1 MARAYR
7 MWTLE
12 QRRAAVEEMSVRK
25 HAAVA
30 RDLGVSPRML
40 YRWREEMGR
49 LERAAKRELS
59 REQALEQE
67 NRQLK
72 QALGAKA
79 LEADFFK
86 GVLRRIEAQRQPASG
101 SGATAS
107 TRRSK

>member
-1 MARAYR
+1 MARKYR

-12 QRRAAVEEMSVRK
+12 QRRAAVERMATAK
-25 HAAVA
+25 HTAVA
-30 RDLGVSPRML
+30 AELGIATRLL
-40 YRWREEMGR
+40 YRWREEMRR
-49 LERAAKRELS
+49 LERSAKREVS

-107 TRRSK
+107 TRRSE

>member
-25 HAAVA
+25 HTAVA
-30 RDLGVSPRML
+30 KELGIATRLL
-40 YRWREEMGR
+40 YRWREEMRR
-49 LERAAKRELS
+49 LERSAKRDVS

-107 TRRSK
+107 TRRSE

>member
-7 MWTLE
+7 LWTLE
-12 QRRAAVEEMSVRK
+12 QRRAAVERMSTAK
-25 HAAVA
+25 HTAVA
-30 RDLGVSPRML
+30 KELGVATRLL
-40 YRWREEMGR
+40 YRWREEMR
-49 LERAAKRELS
+49 VLDRTAKRELS
-59 REQALEQE
+59 GEQALELE

-79 LEADFFK
+79 LEVDFFT

-107 TRRSK
+107 TRRSE